1 MSCGQKEYQMSPW
14 GIIRGP
20 EGWAVP
26 LTTHVMW
33 LDLLA
38 PLLTTLS
45 GWKLLHSPWG
55 LTGLLLSPLQPH
67 VLSSTLPSVPSAQ
80 PCSLLPV
87 SEICQA
93 TLTSGPLQLLF
104 LILPSP
110 KPIPKPHF
118 CRLQEV
124 LCEWVGSEE
133 GRREGRRKKEKKRG
147 RKEWRGECCRRI
159 EKERSSATWG

>member
-1 MSCGQKEYQMSPW
+1 MP
-14 GIIRGP
+14 P
-20 EGWAVP
+20 
-26 LTTHVMW
+26 TTHVMW

-93 TLTSGPLQLLF
+93 TLTSGPLHLLF
-104 LILPSP
+104 SFWVPHVAVSLLSLESHRDLISSPLLCALVQFPSKLIVP
-110 KPIPKPHF
+110 
-118 CRLQEV
+118 
-124 LCEWVGSEE
+124 
-133 GRREGRRKKEKKRG
+133 
-147 RKEWRGECCRRI
+147 
-159 EKERSSATWG
+159 T